1 MFIHYA
7 TSNVF
12 VFAIALEDIAA
23 GEAED
28 GTLMISVGNF
38 MNYLWLFQRLC
49 VYTYHGLYIVYIY
62 IHMRQEQPPDWGFA
76 HGT

>member
-7 TSNVF
+7 TSNVV
-12 VFAIALEDIAA
+12 VFAIALEDVVA
-23 GEAED
+23 GEAKD
-28 GTLMISVGNF
+28 DMLVISVGNF

-62 IHMRQEQPPDWGFA
+62 TYAARTAARLGFCA
-76 HGT
+76 